1 MSKLGR
7 FTSALVLC
15 FIALELLFRVFEP
28 LLFAASH
35 RVLFKAALLERRDDV
50 NVVFVGSS
58 RTERGVR
65 PAIFDAK
72 VPGSRSFNMAVNGTS
87 FDVLAAAL
95 GRIAHR
101 PAVKLVMIEL
111 AYPITGRGPIEWER
125 AAEGPIASR
134 STLVR
139 LRSALRHDSLARLG
153 GAVVFGA
160 AFDGSESLGSE
171 FVRSVLSG
179 HQATCASQCVNAL
192 PLPAPV
198 VAARALHDYADLAA
212 GLEQRVRQLPHV
224 VFLVPPL
231 KPMDAVERSADFRRF
246 MADVSARTGAPVYDF
261 AALDTSAIEYMDT
274 QHLTG
279 SGSEAYTDALARI
292 ANGAALALH

>member
-1 MSKLGR
+1 MSKLVK
-7 FTSALVLC
+7 FTATLAVC
-15 FIALELLFRVFEP
+15 FIALELLFRACEP
-28 LLFAASH
+28 LLFASSH
-35 RVLFKAALLERRDDV
+35 RVLFKAALLERRTEV

-58 RTERGVR
+58 RTERGVL

-87 FDVLAAAL
+87 FDVLSAEL
-95 GRIAHR
+95 GRIAKR
-101 PAVKLVMIEL
+101 PSVKLVMIEL
-111 AYPITGRGPIEWER
+111 AYPVTGRGPLEWER

-153 GAVVFGA
+153 AALFFGPS
-160 AFDGSESLGSE
+160 FDGSESLGSE
-171 FVRSVLSG
+171 FVHSVLRG
-179 HQATCASQCVNAL
+179 HVATCASPCVNVM
-192 PLPAPV
+192 PVPSPV
-198 VAARALHDYADLAA
+198 VAARAMHGYTDLAA
-212 GLEQRVRQLPHV
+212 ALEERIKQLPRA

-231 KPMDAVERSADFRRF
+231 KPMDAVERTADFRRF

-261 AALDTSAIEYMDT
+261 AALDTAATEYMDT